1 MSDVTREQHLE
12 WCKARAREYL
22 DGGDIKNGVTS
33 MLSDLS
39 KHPETRELS
48 EAGYA
53 QIGMHMILLGD
64 MAAAR
69 RFVEGFQ

>member
-1 MSDVTREQHLE
+1 MNNLTRDEHIA
-12 WCKARAREYL
+12 WCKKRALEYL
-22 DGGDIKNGVTS
+22 DEGDIKNGVTS

-53 QIGMHMILLGD
+53 QIGMHMIMIGD